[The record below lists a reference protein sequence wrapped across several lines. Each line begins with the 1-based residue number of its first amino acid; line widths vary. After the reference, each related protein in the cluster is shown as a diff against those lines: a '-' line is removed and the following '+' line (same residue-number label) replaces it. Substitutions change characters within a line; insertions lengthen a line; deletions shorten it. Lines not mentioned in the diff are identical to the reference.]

1 MADFVARLLIEDVG
15 RHFLPWALASRR
27 IHLEGRTS
35 DLLLGSDQTYA
46 VPGKNSVMSKQST
59 QSFKL
64 IPVMLIVIVVY
75 LDSVLTQQFGRVRSE
90 AIWAK
95 GQP

>member
-46 VPGKNSVMSKQST
+46 IPGRNSMMSKQST
-59 QSFKL
+59 QSFQVM
-64 IPVMLIVIVVY
+64 PVMLIVIVVY
-75 LDSVLTQQFGRVRSE
+75 RDSVVTQHFGRVRSE
-90 AIWAK
+90 ATWAK

>member
-15 RHFLPWALASRR
+15 RHFLPWAFASRR
-27 IHLEGRTS
+27 IHLEGGTS
-35 DLLLGSDQTYA
+35 DLLLGSDQTYV
-46 VPGKNSVMSKQST
+46 VPGKKSVMSKQST
-59 QSFKL
+59 QSFQV

-75 LDSVLTQQFGRVRSE
+75 LDSVLTPQIEKVHSE